1 MKRKLILLNVIV
13 VLAMILGACA
23 APPAPAPA
31 APQPAAPT
39 EVPAAKPAGPLNI
52 AFSIPGLQFPFFVF
66 MDTQVKDEAKKL
78 GMDIATLDGQ
88 NQVPKQT
95 ADVEAAIAKK
105 VNGILIS
112 PITADGMAPA
122 VKEAVDAG
130 IPVVT
135 VDRTVTGVDTLAH
148 VGADNVLGGEQQ
160 GKALLELFPKG
171 AVIFELL
178 GTPGAS
184 PAIDRSKGLHNIIDS
199 HPEIKVAC
207 QQTGEFNRD
216 KGLTV
221 TENCLGANP
230 NPDAII
236 AANDDMALGAIEA
249 LKAKD
254 LAGKVKVI
262 GYDALPESLKAIQS
276 GELYGTVEQF
286 PGQQARKGLA
296 VLNDFITKG
305 AKPEKHEIFIA
316 PKLITQANLGEAER
330 GAEAGISA
338 APAAKPA
345 GPLNIAFSIPGLQFP
360 FFVFMDTQVKDEA
373 KKLGMDIA
381 TLDGQNQVPKQTADV
396 EAAIAK
402 NVSGILISPITAD
415 GMAPAVQEAVD
426 AGIPVVTVDRT
437 VTGVDTLAHVGA
449 DNVLGG
455 EQQGK
460 ALLELFPKG
469 AVIFELLGTPGAS
482 PAIDRSKGLHNIID
496 SHPEIKVACQQTGE
510 FNRDKGLTV
519 TENCLGA
526 NPNPDA
532 IIAANDDM
540 ALGAIEALKAKDLA
554 GKVKVIG
561 YDALPESLK
570 AIQSGELYG
579 TVEQFPG
586 QQARKGLAVLN
597 DFITKGAKPEKHEI
611 FIAPK
616 LITQANLAEAERGA
630 EAGISAAP
638 APAAAGE
645 KGTIVFIPKSTD
657 VSYWLFVKAGVEAAA
672 KELGYK
678 TDYQGVPRE
687 IDIAQ
692 QVDLVRNIA
701 STKPAGIVMAATD
714 AKALV
719 PAVEDAIKMGVP
731 LVTVDSG
738 VDSDAPLAY
747 FATDNVAGGAEGARW
762 LCKAIG
768 GKGKVGDLGIL
779 AGSQTGREREQGFAD
794 TMAKECPDVKV
805 VPVQYTGCDP
815 AKALN
820 AATDMLTANPDLVG
834 FYSACGPNGLGIA
847 QAVKA
852 AGKDKQVQIITFD
865 PNPEVIPMFEQGTIQ
880 AMIAQDPYQMGYKG
894 AKAIDTVINGGKIE
908 PKVLL
913 IPVKIITP
921 DNYQNP
927 DIQKLMKP

>member
-1 MKRKLILLNVIV
+1 MKRKIILLNLLV
-13 VLAMILGACA
+13 VLAVVLGACA
-23 APPAPAPA
+23 AQPAPAPAAPA
-31 APQPAAPT
+31 APQPAAT

-66 MDTQVKDEAKKL
+66 METQVQDEAKKL
-78 GMDIATLDGQ
+78 GMDISTLDGQ

-105 VNGILIS
+105 VSGLLIS

-216 KGLTV
+216 KGLSV
-221 TENCLGANP
+221 TENCLGATP

-236 AANDDMALGAIEA
+236 AANDDMALGAVEA
-249 LKAKD
+249 LKAAG

-262 GYDALPESLKAIQS
+262 GYDALPEALKMVQS

-286 PGQQARKGLA
+286 PGQQARTGLA
-296 VLNDFITKG
+296 VLNDFITQG

-316 PKLITQANLGEAER
+316 PKLITQANLAEAER

-338 APAAKPA
+338 TAPAAKPA
-345 GPLNIAFSIPGLQFP
+345 GPLNVAFSIPGLQFP
-360 FFVFMDTQVKDEA
+360 FFVFMETQVQDEG
-373 KKLGMDIA
+373 KKLGMTIS

-402 NVSGILISPITAD
+402 KVSGLLISPITAD

-510 FNRDKGLTV
+510 FNRDKGLSV

-526 NPNPDA
+526 TPNPDA

-540 ALGAIEALKAKDLA
+540 ALGAVEALKAAGLA

-561 YDALPESLK
+561 YDALPEALK
-570 AIQSGELYG
+570 MVQSGELYG

-586 QQARKGLAVLN
+586 QQARTGLAVLN
-597 DFITKGAKPEKHEI
+597 DFITQGAKPEKHEI

-630 EAGISAAP
+630 EAGISAT
-638 APAAAGE
+638 APAAKPAGPLNVAFSIPGLQFPFFVFME
-645 KGTIVFIPKSTD
+645 TQVQDEGKKLGMTISTLDGQNQVPKQTAD
-657 VSYWLFVKAGVEAAA
+657 VEAAIA
-672 KELGYK
+672 KKVSGLLISPITADGMAPGSARGRRCRHPGRDGRPHGHRREHAG
-678 TDYQGVPRE
+678 PRRRG
-687 IDIAQ
+687 Q
-692 QVDLVRNIA
+692 R
-701 STKPAGIVMAATD
+701 
-714 AKALV
+714 
-719 PAVEDAIKMGVP
+719 
-731 LVTVDSG
+731 
-738 VDSDAPLAY
+738 
-747 FATDNVAGGAEGARW
+747 AR
-762 LCKAIG
+762 
-768 GKGKVGDLGIL
+768 
-779 AGSQTGREREQGFAD
+779 RR
-794 TMAKECPDVKV
+794 
-805 VPVQYTGCDP
+805 
-815 AKALN
+815 
-820 AATDMLTANPDLVG
+820 
-834 FYSACGPNGLGIA
+834 
-847 QAVKA
+847 A
-852 AGKDKQVQIITFD
+852 AG
-865 PNPEVIPMFEQGTIQ
+865 QGAARTLPQ
-880 AMIAQDPYQMGYKG
+880 GRRDLRAARHPRRLPGH
-894 AKAIDTVINGGKIE
+894 
-908 PKVLL
+908 
-913 IPVKIITP
+913 
-921 DNYQNP
+921 
-927 DIQKLMKP
+927 